1 MLSEEVEP
9 LQVVDGILSAVNVVV
24 DDERLASAFQTLL
37 RDDVDNGA
45 KLVEETVERVDEGRD
60 LDALVEVADLCTLL
74 LGDQIVLLE
83 RATELAYVD
92 TVSIVSF

>member
-1 MLSEEVEP
+1 M
-9 LQVVDGILSAVNVVV
+9 QVVDGILSAVNVVV